1 VAATKQHQK
10 TGGNKAV
17 FDNLTKKG
25 VSPSKAKSIAK
36 TFRNN
41 ANKKK
46 GG

>member
-1 VAATKQHQK
+1 MAATKQHQK